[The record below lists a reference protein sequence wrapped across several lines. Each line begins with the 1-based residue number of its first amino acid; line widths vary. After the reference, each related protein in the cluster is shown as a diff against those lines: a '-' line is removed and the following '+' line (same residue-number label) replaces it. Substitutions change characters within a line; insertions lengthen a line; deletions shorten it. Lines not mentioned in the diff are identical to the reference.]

1 MRAIGGTLAIG
12 VPRCRKG
19 PSGAQVTAVSIPE
32 RLFLVAGVAVLLAA
46 LALIVAMMIDL
57 GVGSGD
63 RSRSVSN
70 VTLAE

>member
-12 VPRCRKG
+12 VP
-19 PSGAQVTAVSIPE
+19 GAGRDRRRASNAVSIPE